1 MSTSLWPCTPVPDS
15 EGTAWQWQITSP
27 AQLCALRLAVT
38 RVLDMAAADRAVG
51 AENGDEAGVGAGV
64 GDETI
69 GERMLLAV
77 DELAA
82 NGLRHGTVPV
92 TARIVGDRQG
102 WLVDVSDGDTRHG
115 PEPAVGRDPAL
126 GGMGLHL
133 VAALSTG
140 RGWVVADGRKHVWA
154 CLPWI

>member
-1 MSTSLWPCTPVPDS
+1 MSPSLWPCTPVPDS
-15 EGTAWQWQITSP
+15 EGAVWQWQITSP

-38 RVLDMAAADRAVG
+38 RVLDAAAADRAVG
-51 AENGDEAGVGAGV
+51 AEN